1 MNFITKLK
9 SLFCTFLFISMR
21 IKAHTSSYRGCDG
34 SKEVFGGFSGIIAS
48 GDFLYLADNLC
59 VNKVNS

>member
-1 MNFITKLK
+1 MYEFITKLK
-9 SLFCTFLFISMR
+9 YLFCTFLFLWEL
-21 IKAHTSSYRGCDG
+21 KARTSSYRGCDG
-34 SKEVFGGFSGIIAS
+34 SKEVLGGFSGIIAS